1 MTTESN
7 LAVSRMNN
15 PVIACILLV
24 ALIAGWVSLSAQTGN
39 PEAIAEGY
47 TIPIG
52 EKLVYSIDWDPPWY
66 LFFFPH
72 MQAGNAELYIEGKDE
87 FKGRDVLRI
96 HFKIYSSGLL
106 SRLSGMEIYDDFLFL
121 SDPETLC
128 TLKVSKKIR
137 EGKRK
142 RQLDVEYF
150 PTDHRLHITEY
161 DESVEPPAL
170 KKDIVKDDIPA
181 CVRDPFSALY
191 FLRSFPLNDN
201 FEMTSAIGNDDVV
214 KEVRT
219 RVEKLEAL
227 DTTAGKIPAWKIQT
241 KALMGA
247 LFKKG
252 GEFKIWLSADDRQVP
267 LQFEAKVP
275 LGRVM
280 GKLQDSNGR
289 DDPDSLPD
297 TPR

>member
-1 MTTESN
+1 LPKESN
-7 LAVSRMNN
+7 LAFTRTNY
-15 PVIACILLV
+15 PAVIILLA

-52 EKLVYSIDWDPPWY
+52 EKLMYSIDWDPPWY

-72 MQAGNAELYIEGKDE
+72 MQAGNAELFIEGKDK

-96 HFKIYSSGLL
+96 RFKIYSSGLL
-106 SRLSGMEIYDDFLFL
+106 SRLSGMEISDDFIFL

-142 RQLDVEYF
+142 RQLDVEYL
-150 PTDHRLHITEY
+150 PATRQLHITEY
-161 DESVEPPAL
+161 DESVEPPTL
-170 KKDIVKDDIPA
+170 KRDIVKDDIPA

-191 FLRSFPLNDN
+191 YLRSFPLDDDS
-201 FEMTSAIGNDDVV
+201 EMTSAIGNDDVV

-227 DTTAGKIPAWKIQT
+227 DTTAGKIPAWRIQT
-241 KALMGA
+241 EALMGA

-252 GEFKIWLSADDRQVP
+252 GEFKIWLTADDRQVP

-280 GKLQDSNGR
+280 GKLQESR
-289 DDPDSLPD
+289 EPDNPD
-297 TPR
+297 ASAPAPR